1 MCALS
6 YRNYVLLFI
15 GQLPSWVIPIQ
26 WSISIS
32 ILPRTAKGWLMQLA
46 LYLSIALPRP
56 IRLPLL
62 TTTSLLVAALDG
74 VRLANVTSLTKMFT
88 PTLLKT

>member
-1 MCALS
+1 
-6 YRNYVLLFI
+6 
-15 GQLPSWVIPIQ
+15 
-26 WSISIS
+26 
-32 ILPRTAKGWLMQLA
+32 MQLA

>member
-1 MCALS
+1 
-6 YRNYVLLFI
+6 
-15 GQLPSWVIPIQ
+15 
-26 WSISIS
+26 
-32 ILPRTAKGWLMQLA
+32 MQLA

-74 VRLANVTSLTKMFT
+74 VRLANVTSYQDVHAHASKNIKFEDSVGGKSVEEEHRHHDIVCLRARGND
-88 PTLLKT
+88 PTCH